1 MIIHYLSFS
10 RTNDIIDE
18 IQQPCSEVLVRLCR
32 ARPSGGGGNSKSGGG
47 SYIER
52 VMEAV
57 MGKFQPGATT
67 HYYVITTISAIAVVN
82 PIGKS
87 RLISELQS
95 VNLIYLALLKR
106 AYGGLRGFRK

>member
-1 MIIHYLSFS
+1 MFN

-32 ARPSGGGGNSKSGGG
+32 AKPNSSGSSKTGGG

-57 MGKFQPGATT
+57 MSKFQPGVAT
-67 HYYVITTISAIAVVN
+67 HYYVITTLSAIAVVN
-82 PIGKS
+82 PIGNS
-87 RLISELQS
+87 
-95 VNLIYLALLKR
+95 
-106 AYGGLRGFRK
+106 

>member
-1 MIIHYLSFS
+1 MYIHYHVFCYFV

-32 ARPSGGGGNSKSGGG
+32 SRPNGMNGKSSGGG

-57 MGKFQPGATT
+57 MTKFQPGTT
-67 HYYVITTISAIAVVN
+67 AHYYIITTLSAIAVVN
-82 PIGKS
+82 PIG
-87 RLISELQS
+87 
-95 VNLIYLALLKR
+95 N
-106 AYGGLRGFRK
+106 

>member
-1 MIIHYLSFS
+1 MYPLLFVFV

-32 ARPSGGGGNSKSGGG
+32 SRPNGCGGKSSGGG

-57 MGKFQPGATT
+57 MTKFQPGTT
-67 HYYVITTISAIAVVN
+67 AHYYIITTLSAIAVVN
-82 PIGKS
+82 PIGNS
-87 RLISELQS
+87 FNFLDRILIQS
-95 VNLIYLALLKR
+95 NY
-106 AYGGLRGFRK
+106 YSD

>member
-1 MIIHYLSFS
+1 MFCYFV

-32 ARPSGGGGNSKSGGG
+32 SRPNGMNGKSSGGG

-57 MGKFQPGATT
+57 MTKFQPGTT
-67 HYYVITTISAIAVVN
+67 AHYYIITTLSAIAVVN
-82 PIGKS
+82 PIGNWLNVFKKNS
-87 RLISELQS
+87 
-95 VNLIYLALLKR
+95 
-106 AYGGLRGFRK
+106 

>member
-1 MIIHYLSFS
+1 MFYSLVYIQCFFVFV

-32 ARPSGGGGNSKSGGG
+32 SRPNGCGGMNGKSNGGG

-57 MGKFQPGATT
+57 MTKFQPGTT
-67 HYYVITTISAIAVVN
+67 AHYYIITTLSAIAVVN
-82 PIGKS
+82 PIGNS
-87 RLISELQS
+87 FNFLDRIFNQS
-95 VNLIYLALLKR
+95 NYYVAT
-106 AYGGLRGFRK
+106 RKI

>member
-1 MIIHYLSFS
+1 MHFVFG

-32 ARPSGGGGNSKSGGG
+32 SRPNGCGGMNGKSSGGG

-57 MGKFQPGATT
+57 MTKFQPGTT
-67 HYYVITTISAIAVVN
+67 AHYYIITTLSAIAVVN
-82 PIGKS
+82 PIGNW
-87 RLISELQS
+87 L
-95 VNLIYLALLKR
+95 NFFLKNS
-106 AYGGLRGFRK
+106 

>member
-1 MIIHYLSFS
+1 MPFFVFV

-32 ARPSGGGGNSKSGGG
+32 SRPNGCGGMNGKSSGGG

-57 MGKFQPGATT
+57 MTKFQPGTT
-67 HYYVITTISAIAVVN
+67 AHYYIITTLSAIAVVN
-82 PIGKS
+82 PIG
-87 RLISELQS
+87 
-95 VNLIYLALLKR
+95 N
-106 AYGGLRGFRK
+106 